1 MVDLLVKLLG
11 PTLYNLGVS
20 EADLISYLT
29 QLEGYI
35 YAIIAAVVV
44 LVAVMFLAHFAKKGF
59 RCAVRLEAFMAFLTA
74 VLIIVNSI
82 CYGPMYANVSGF
94 LNASKAEFSEETIQ
108 QSKDT
113 IEKVGEEGMVLV
125 KNNGLLP
132 LSSDVDS
139 MNVFGWA
146 STNPIYGGT
155 GSGSADT
162 SSVVSIL
169 QSLSDAGYKTNESLT
184 KMYTDYRADR
194 PAATIL
200 GGDGSFDITL
210 PEPTADYYTDDVMG
224 EAESFSDVAMV
235 VISRGGG
242 EGYDL
247 PTDMNSVI
255 HGTYNVAD
263 KVSVNPANYAYTNIS
278 YTNNGDYDDFDA
290 GESYLELSNR
300 GSNA

>member
-74 VLIIVNSI
+74 ILIIVNSI
-82 CYGPMYANVSGF
+82 CYGQMYANVSGF

-125 KNNGLLP
+125 KNDGLLP
-132 LSSDVDS
+132 LSSDVTNL
-139 MNVFGWA
+139 NVFGWD
-146 STNPIYGGT
+146 STCPIYGET
-155 GSGSADT
+155 VLPDL
-162 SSVVSIL
+162 IL
-169 QSLSDAGYKTNESLT
+169 MET
-184 KMYTDYRADR
+184 
-194 PAATIL
+194 
-200 GGDGSFDITL
+200 
-210 PEPTADYYTDDVMG
+210 
-224 EAESFSDVAMV
+224 
-235 VISRGGG
+235 
-242 EGYDL
+242 
-247 PTDMNSVI
+247 
-255 HGTYNVAD
+255 
-263 KVSVNPANYAYTNIS
+263 
-278 YTNNGDYDDFDA
+278 
-290 GESYLELSNR
+290 
-300 GSNA
+300 